1 MAKRLANTVILFC
14 VLGTSALTCAQVV
27 LQPQCPYTT
36 HALSLACLIPD
47 TTQAGK
53 SQNLARFNTTI
64 AQVLGQLPLAAPVS
78 GFVVGF
84 DKATGQFVP
93 LNENLGSVLTERGNT
108 VGRHNIFVAFT
119 AQRFVFQTIDGIKL
133 SSLPT
138 VGQYGTIPLGGNATA
153 YEFESSTNSLSANL
167 NQYTGIIAVGLTDK
181 IDLSVTVPFERVS
194 LSGGYANLTQ
204 TFVSYNSSGAA
215 VGGGNLPLLT
225 NQSSQVRVPGSASG
239 FGDVLVNMKGTIIDA
254 EKSKVALGAE
264 ARFPTGDEY
273 NLLGTGAYGIK
284 PYIVYS
290 RLGRITPH
298 ANLGYQWNSFS
309 NLYVNP
315 CYFLAST
322 DPHSCPPSN
331 LPGAGVPSLKLPPS
345 LDYSAGVDAG
355 ITKWLT
361 VVGDFVGQRYFN
373 SPVVTAPAPA
383 GGTVP
388 FVPNCSAGSP
398 APAACTASPA
408 VAALS
413 SARTVGVT
421 TGSISVDNVAL
432 GLKIKPIGHL
442 IISANALIRLDDG
455 GLRPDRFVPLVGI
468 SYSFGK

>member
-1 MAKRLANTVILFC
+1 MAKRLANIVILFC
-14 VLGTSALTCAQVV
+14 ILGTGALTRAQVT
-27 LQPQCPYTT
+27 LQPGVCPYYKT
-36 HALSLACLIPD
+36 HPLSLACLIPE
-47 TTQAGK
+47 TTQAGQ

-84 DKATGQFVP
+84 DKSTGQFVP

-119 AQRFVFQTIDGIKL
+119 AQRFVFQTIDGNSL
-133 SSLPT
+133 SNLKT
-138 VGQYGTIPLGGNATA
+138 VGQYATDPTPPVA
-153 YEFESSTNSLSANL
+153 GQPAIYEFESSNNQLSANL
-167 NQYTGIIAVGLTDK
+167 NQYTGIIAVGLTNK

-194 LSGGYANLTQ
+194 LSGGYSNLTQ
-204 TFVSYNSSGAA
+204 TYVSYNSAGAA
-215 VGGGNLPLLT
+215 ITGGPVGLLPG
-225 NQSSQVRVPGSASG
+225 QSAQVRVPGSASG
-239 FGDVLVNMKGTIIDA
+239 FGDVLVNMKGTVIDA

-315 CYFLAST
+315 CYESGT
-322 DPHSCPPSN
+322 CSPTH
-331 LPGAGVPSLKLPPS
+331 PGTGGVPSLKLPPS

-373 SPVVTAPAPA
+373 SPVVIAAAAA

-388 FVPNCSAGSP
+388 FVPNCSVASP
-398 APAACTASPA
+398 PLACTAPA

-413 SARTVGVT
+413 SAGTVGVR

-455 GLRPDRFVPLVGI
+455 GLRPNRFVPLVGI